1 MDNITVSKEFVGIL
15 QLIEEKSGIVL
26 NDQNAH
32 LLESRLASILNAFM
46 MHNMEELHFKLCVER
61 DPEITS
67 HVIEA
72 ITTNETFWFR
82 DKALWIMM
90 EELLLPRYVDLL
102 RRGEGKKIRIWSAA
116 CSYGQEPYSI
126 AMCIAGYLQKHA
138 IDDVDM
144 SSFEILA
151 TDISNAALNTA
162 KSAQYDTISIS
173 RGLDEAYKQLHF
185 KREGN
190 GWKLNDAIRKEIS
203 FQHFN
208 LIDGFYSRDMFDLIL
223 CRNVLIYFSESNKK
237 QIYRKMAQALK
248 NDGVMLIG
256 SSELLDDGN
265 QYFLRQQYSNSIYFK
280 KKSDEEGDVL

>member
-1 MDNITVSKEFVGIL
+1 MDNITVSKEFVGIR

-32 LLESRLASILNAFM
+32 LLESRLASILNTFM

-102 RRGEGKKIRIWSAA
+102 RSGEGKKIRIWSAA

-190 GWKLNDAIRKEIS
+190 GWKLNDTIRKEIS

-208 LIDGFYSRDMFDLIL
+208 LIDGFYSQDMFDLIL